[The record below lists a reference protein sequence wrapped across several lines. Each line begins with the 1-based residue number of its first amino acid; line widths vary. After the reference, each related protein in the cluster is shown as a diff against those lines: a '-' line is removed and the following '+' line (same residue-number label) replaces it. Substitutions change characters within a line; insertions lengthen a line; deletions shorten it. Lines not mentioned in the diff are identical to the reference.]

1 MKGGAYGQYDTVYRG
16 GTGEYTEKKSD
27 LSQKF
32 ILFPVKKRRLLIWKK

>member
-1 MKGGAYGQYDTVYRG
+1 MDRYDTVYRAVQ
-16 GTGEYTEKKSD
+16 ESIRRNPD